1 MSEKLRHS
9 EELIAQMKDD
19 FASLLEFKNELEALL
34 GEQGN
39 ELKSKKTKNKIIAE
53 SLQQREHEINGREH
67 TFNQM
72 KKELEEARAKARS
85 FENKL
90 RSLKQN
96 RVAELTKKVKD
107 QTSEIDVLKEMLRSS
122 NKQIKVRETDNHR
135 LKKKVDSLERISNI
149 RSKVG
154 GTSNNAHSVITH
166 SHDEGSRGR
175 RHTPNQNDFIPEDEA
190 EQYETMEFDE
200 HQQTVPDVRH
210 NGVQLARVDEAG
222 MQDSLERR
230 RNTPRLIG
238 VKGKSN
244 LNTIGAGRGG
254 EYVGSPPQMKKKSA
268 RGMRSVH
275 DEESL
280 GMHTREKNRIP
291 DDLSDVFSVK
301 YYKEYDDYV
310 DHLGKPEFKNNSY
323 GMKSILSHQEFELP
337 KIHAKKGFS

>member
-1 MSEKLRHS
+1 
-9 EELIAQMKDD
+9 
-19 FASLLEFKNELEALL
+19 
-34 GEQGN
+34 
-39 ELKSKKTKNKIIAE
+39 
-53 SLQQREHEINGREH
+53 
-67 TFNQM
+67 M
-72 KKELEEARAKARS
+72 KKELEEARSKARS

-90 RSLKQN
+90 RTLKQN

-107 QTSEIDVLKEMLRSS
+107 QAAEIDVLKEMLRSS

-154 GTSNNAHSVITH
+154 NNAHSVITN

-175 RHTPNQNDFIPEDEA
+175 KHTPNRQDFIAEDEA
-190 EQYETMEFDE
+190 EQYETMEFED
-200 HQQTVPDVRH
+200 HQQTVLDMRT
-210 NGVQLARVDEAG
+210 NGVQLTRVDEAG

-230 RNTPRLIG
+230 RNTPRLVG
-238 VKGKSN
+238 VKGKST

-254 EYVGSPPQMKKKSA
+254 DYVGSPPQIKKKSA

-275 DEESL
+275 DEESI
-280 GMHTREKNRIP
+280 GTYTREKNRIP

-301 YYKEYDDYV
+301 YSKEYDHYV
-310 DHLGKPEFKNNSY
+310 EHLGKPEFKNNSY

-337 KIHAKKGFS
+337 KINAKKGSLVHLNYRLRCCWNGIGNKWRKAQGSRRQKGYQER